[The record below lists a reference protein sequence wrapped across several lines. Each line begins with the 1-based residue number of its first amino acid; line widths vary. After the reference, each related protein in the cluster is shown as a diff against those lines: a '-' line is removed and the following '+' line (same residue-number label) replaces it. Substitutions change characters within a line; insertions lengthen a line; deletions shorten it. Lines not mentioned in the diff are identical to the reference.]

1 MLENQCCGKRSKL
14 CTNLIY
20 SGTRVHTGWAKK
32 NGLRSRINIFES
44 NQPFAFSLSGLFSY
58 VVNLANMKFQVDSA
72 KTRDAMNKLRK
83 WTFSDKVQAFHQPR
97 KQLFK
102 SSNRNMFQQ
111 QGKSRG

>member
-1 MLENQCCGKRSKL
+1 MLWQAIKVMHKLNLFRDTGTYRMGKKK
-14 CTNLIY
+14 
-20 SGTRVHTGWAKK
+20 RVPFSYQY
-32 NGLRSRINIFES
+32 LRIK
-44 NQPFAFSLSGLFSY
+44 QPIAFSLSGLFSY